1 MTNQHILKQ
10 TFINFYN
17 EHRTLVYVLAGMIGL
32 PIIGAATLGVLA
44 VIMWVLTFFF
54 GNLIGTLLFV
64 FCGMGAIAGLVVA
77 KMTQEAEND

>member
-1 MTNQHILKQ
+1 MTDRHILKQ

-32 PIIGAATLGVLA
+32 PLIGAASLGVLA
-44 VIMWVLTFFF
+44 VILWALIYLF

-64 FCGMGAIAGLVVA
+64 FGGMGAIAGFVVA
-77 KMTQEAEND
+77 RMTKEAEND